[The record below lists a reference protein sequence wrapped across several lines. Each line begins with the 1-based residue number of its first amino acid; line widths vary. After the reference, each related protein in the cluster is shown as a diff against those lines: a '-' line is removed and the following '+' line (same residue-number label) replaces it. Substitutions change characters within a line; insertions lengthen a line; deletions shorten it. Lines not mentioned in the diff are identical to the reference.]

1 LNICHWVIAMVAAK
15 KSNRSATRETLLRAA
30 SQVVIDKGVDSLTL
44 DAVAQQASV
53 SKGGLLYHFPSKDA
67 LVESV
72 IEQLIQDFE
81 LVLQAEFD
89 QDDAPGTPG
98 QWVRAYIRAA
108 LRFSKLSLALIARL
122 SSIAANSPKL
132 METIQVYDRQ
142 WRQRIETSG
151 IDPTKATIIQLAID
165 GLWFAEVF
173 QFGIPD
179 EPRLSQVV
187 ETLMAMTR
195 SDP

>member
-1 LNICHWVIAMVAAK
+1 MVDAK
-15 KSNRSATRETLLRAA
+15 KSNRSATREALLRAA
-30 SQVVIDKGVDSLTL
+30 SQVVMDKGIDSLTL
-44 DAVAQQASV
+44 DAVAKQAGV
-53 SKGGLLYHFPSKDA
+53 SKGGLLYHFSNKDV

-81 LVLQAEFD
+81 SVLQTEFD

-98 QWVRAYIRAA
+98 QWVRAYIRAT
-108 LRFSKLSLALIARL
+108 LKFSKLSLALIARL
-122 SSIAANSPKL
+122 SLIAANSPKL
-132 METIQVYDRQ
+132 AEIIKVYDQQ
-142 WRQRIETSG
+142 WRQRLETSG

-173 QFGIPD
+173 QFGTPD
-179 EPRLSQVV
+179 EPRLTQVV
-187 ETLMAMTR
+187 ETLLAMTR